1 MNNSVVISSIEVY
14 KLLIPLKEPF
24 VISLGPVNNAENVI
38 VIIKTTDGIT
48 GYGECSPYTMI
59 NGETIDTCFIVGQ
72 YLAKALKGA
81 DALQLEECCLKLDN
95 TIYGNASIKSAFDMA
110 LYDIA
115 AQYAGVPLYKF
126 LGGENNK
133 VITTDM
139 TVGIGSPEKMKG
151 DAIRFKEE
159 GFPAIKVK
167 LGETKD
173 IDVERIRMIREGI
186 GNEIPLRIDANQGWR
201 TAEYAIDILSALS
214 KYNIEHCEEP
224 IPRWQFMQL
233 NKVSA
238 ASPIPIMADE
248 SCCDEHDAERLLQL
262 NACQMF
268 NIKLG
273 KSSGFYKAMKIV
285 KLASAANMHL
295 QIGSFMESRLGLTA
309 SAHLALSNPNI
320 VHYDFD
326 TALMFS
332 ADPVMGGIEYKEK
345 GVIKVPDVPGIGATI
360 DDTFLKEAEKFII

>member
-1 MNNSVVISSIEVY
+1 MSNSIIGSVEVY

-24 VISLGPVNNAENVI
+24 VISLGPVNNAENVV
-38 VIIKTTDGIT
+38 VIIKTKNGCI

-59 NGETIDTCFIVGQ
+59 NGETIDTCFIVAR
-72 YLAKALKGA
+72 YLAKALIGA
-81 DALQLEECCLKLDN
+81 DALKTEECSLVLDK
-95 TIYGNASIKSAFDMA
+95 TIYGNSSIKSAFDMA
-110 LYDIA
+110 INDIA
-115 AQYAGVPLYKF
+115 AQQQGIPLYKY

-133 VITTDM
+133 VIETDM
-139 TVGIGSPEKMKG
+139 TVGIGSPAKMQA
-151 DAIRFKEE
+151 DAIRFKDG

-167 LGETKD
+167 LGETLEA
-173 IDVERIRMIREGI
+173 DVERIKKIREGI
-186 GNEIPLRIDANQGWR
+186 GNNIPLRIDANQGWPDP
-201 TAEYAIDILSALS
+201 AYAITVLKALNE
-214 KYNIEHCEEP
+214 YNIEHCEEP
-224 IPRWQFMQL
+224 IPRWQFMEL

-262 NACQMF
+262 NACKMF

-285 KLASAANMHL
+285 KLAEKANMHL

-309 SAHLALSNPNI
+309 SAHLALSSPNI
-320 VHYDFD
+320 IHYDFD

-345 GVIKVPDVPGIGATI
+345 GVIEVPGVPGLGATI
-360 DDTFLKEAEKFII
+360 DDSYLKGAEKFII

>member
-1 MNNSVVISSIEVY
+1 MNNSAIISSIEIY

-24 VISLGPVNNAENVI
+24 IISLGPVNNAENVI
-38 VIIKTTDGIT
+38 VIIKTKDGCT

-59 NGETIDTCFIVGQ
+59 NGETIDTCFIVAQ

-81 DALQLEECCLKLDN
+81 DALKLEACSLLLDN
-95 TIYGNASIKSAFDMA
+95 TIYGNSSIKSAFDMA

-115 AQYAGVPLYKF
+115 SQQQAIPLYKF
-126 LGGENNK
+126 LGGEKNK

-139 TVGIGSPEKMKG
+139 TVGIGTPEKMKT
-151 DAIRFKEE
+151 DATRFKED

-186 GNEIPLRIDANQGWR
+186 GNEIPLRIDANQGWA
-201 TAEYAIDILSALS
+201 TADHAIDILSALNE
-214 KYNIEHCEEP
+214 YNIEHCEEP
-224 IPRWQFMQL
+224 IPRWRFMEL
-233 NKVSA
+233 SKVSA

-248 SCCDEHDAERLLQL
+248 SCCDDHDAERLIQL
-262 NACQMF
+262 KACQMF

-273 KSSGFYKAMKIV
+273 KSSGFFKAIKIV
-285 KLASAANMHL
+285 NLASAANMHL

-309 SAHLALSNPNI
+309 SAHLALSNPHI

-326 TALMFS
+326 TALMFT
-332 ADPVMGGIEYKEK
+332 ADPVIGGIEYKKK
-345 GVIKVPDVPGIGATI
+345 GVIEVPDVPGLGAVI
-360 DDTFLKEAEKFII
+360 DDNFLKNAEKFII

>member
-1 MNNSVVISSIEVY
+1 MSNSASIASIEVY

-38 VIIKTTDGIT
+38 VIIKTKNGFT

-72 YLAKALKGA
+72 YLARALKGA
-81 DALQLEECCLKLDN
+81 DALQLGECSLLLDH
-95 TIYGNASIKSAFDMA
+95 TIYGNSSIKSAFDMA

-115 AQYAGVPLYKF
+115 AQHQGVPLYKF

-139 TVGIGSPEKMKG
+139 TVGIGSPEKMRA
-151 DAIRFKEE
+151 DATRFKEE

-167 LGETKD
+167 LGETKEKD
-173 IDVERIRMIREGI
+173 IERIRMIREGI
-186 GNEIPLRIDANQGWR
+186 GNEIPLRIDANQGWPD
-201 TAEYAIDILSALS
+201 AAYAIDVLSALNE
-214 KYNIEHCEEP
+214 YNIEHCEEP
-224 IPRWQFMQL
+224 IPRWQFMEL
-233 NKVSA
+233 NKVSS
-238 ASPIPIMADE
+238 ASSIPIMADE
-248 SCCDEHDAERLLQL
+248 SCCDEHDAERLIQL

-285 KLASAANMHL
+285 KLASDANMHL

-309 SAHLALSNPNI
+309 SAHLALSSPNI

-332 ADPVMGGIEYKEK
+332 TDPVIGGIEYKEK
-345 GVIKVPDVPGIGATI
+345 GIIEVPDVPGLGAII
-360 DDTFLKEAEKFII
+360 DDSFLKDAEKFII